1 MAVLEAAELKAKAP
15 MAAFVAELVAVTMVA
30 TVVVA
35 VMAAK
40 GVAAMADV
48 MHAGMLC
55 LSLNIATDDPSSR

>member
-48 MHAGMLC
+48 MYAGMLC